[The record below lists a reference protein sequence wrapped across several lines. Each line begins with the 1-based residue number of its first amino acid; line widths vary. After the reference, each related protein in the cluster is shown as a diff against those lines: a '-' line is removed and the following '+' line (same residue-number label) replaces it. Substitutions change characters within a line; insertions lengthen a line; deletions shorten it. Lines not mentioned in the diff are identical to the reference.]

1 VKTLYTGH
9 ITIGTHNVYSFIYAD
24 TLLEAEEHLTRLLT
38 RYLCEHYSPPLRTL
52 PAVKV
57 VSRPGGWDPP
67 DGYYLPGT
75 SAQYALR
82 YPTHR
87 QSSVGQ
93 RPGAVKQTGALVQPE
108 LSQQPAFP
116 PSNIAS
122 H

>member
-9 ITIGTHNVYSFIYAD
+9 VTIGTHNVYSFIYAD

-38 RYLCEHYSPPLRTL
+38 RYLREHHSLPLCAL

-87 QSSVGQ
+87 QSSVSQ
-93 RPGAVKQTGALVQPE
+93 RPGTVRQTGELPE
-108 LSQQPAFP
+108 LPQLPVLP